1 MNNIKLRVNV
11 EQCNRGE
18 THMELQEIVLSV
30 LGIVVTG
37 LLGWLAYFI
46 KGTLDEFKCG
56 IRELENKI
64 EESKQ
69 ETEERNKG
77 QDKKIEEVKQE
88 LSNLKADLPLLYVTR
103 EDNIRALNNV
113 DRTINNM
120 DSKLDKIYERMMRGG
135 Q

>member
-1 MNNIKLRVNV
+1 M
-11 EQCNRGE
+11 EQYNRGE
-18 THMELQEIVLSV
+18 THMELQEIVLSI
-30 LGIVVTG
+30 LGIAVTG

-46 KGTLDEFKCG
+46 KGTLDEFKSG

>member
-1 MNNIKLRVNV
+1 
-11 EQCNRGE
+11 
-18 THMELQEIVLSV
+18 MELQEIVLSV

>member
-1 MNNIKLRVNV
+1 MR
-11 EQCNRGE
+11 Q
-18 THMELQEIVLSV
+18 
-30 LGIVVTG
+30 
-37 LLGWLAYFI
+37 
-46 KGTLDEFKCG
+46 
-56 IRELENKI
+56 
-64 EESKQ
+64 
-69 ETEERNKG
+69 
-77 QDKKIEEVKQE
+77 QE